1 MFKLFS
7 YVWNQFREYLVLISL
22 VIISLSLLTQNN
34 NPQVQ
39 KVRAL
44 AFGSFATVT
53 SVFYDIFNITQLKNE
68 NSVLRKINAEMM
80 IQLSM
85 LREQGILNSELIGM
99 LGLKDT
105 TTLPIFPAT
114 IVSKSLS
121 ITQNSI
127 TINAGKKEGLKPGM
141 PVLSYRGLVGII
153 QSCSDNFSIART
165 LKNVDLK
172 LTVKNEKNRLNG
184 ILKWDGEKLMIVNVP
199 RTFNFDVGDRI
210 VTSEIS
216 SIIPVPI
223 PIGIVSKIEEDK
235 TGLLNLIQIKPFEEV
250 LSVENVFILMMVENA
265 EKNNLELNFYNM
277 Q

>member
-7 YVWNQFREYLVLISL
+7 NVWNQFREYLVLVSL

-44 AFGSFATVT
+44 AFTSFATVT
-53 SVFYDIFNITQLKNE
+53 SVFYDLFNITQLKNE
-68 NSVLRKINAEMM
+68 NKVLRRLNAEMM
-80 IQLSM
+80 MQLSM
-85 LREQGILNSELIGM
+85 LREYGILNRELKGM

-105 TTLPIFPAT
+105 TSWPIIPAT
-114 IVSKSLS
+114 IVSKSMS
-121 ITQNSI
+121 ITQNTI
-127 TINAGKKEGLKPGM
+127 TINAGNKERIKPGM

-153 QSCSDNFSIART
+153 QTCSDNFSIART

-172 LTVKNEKNRLNG
+172 LTVKNEKKRLNG
-184 ILKWDGEKLMIVNVP
+184 IMKWDGEKLVIVDVP
-199 RTFNFDVGDRI
+199 RTYDFDVGDRI

-223 PIGIVSKIEEDK
+223 PVGIVSNIEEDK
-235 TGLLNLIQIKPFEEV
+235 TGLLNLIHIKPFEEV
-250 LSVENVFILMMVENA
+250 LSVENVFILMLVENA
-265 EKNNLELNFYNM
+265 EKDNLELNFYNR
-277 Q
+277 

>member
-7 YVWNQFREYLVLISL
+7 NVWNQFREYLVLVSL

-39 KVRAL
+39 KVRAV

-53 SVFYDIFNITQLKNE
+53 SVFYDLFNITQLKND
-68 NSVLRKINAEMM
+68 NQILRKLNAEMM

-85 LREQGILNSELIGM
+85 LREQGILNRELKGM
-99 LGLKDT
+99 LGIKDT
-105 TTLPIFPAT
+105 TSLPLMPAT

-121 ITQNSI
+121 ITQNTI
-127 TINAGKKEGLKPGM
+127 TINAGIKEGIKPGM

-153 QSCSDNFSIART
+153 QTCSENFSIART
-165 LKNVDLK
+165 IKNVDLK
-172 LTVKNEKNRLNG
+172 LTVKNENKRLNG
-184 ILKWDGEKLMIVNVP
+184 IMKWDGEKLVIVDVP
-199 RTFNFDVGDRI
+199 RTFDFDVGDRI

-223 PIGIVSKIEEDK
+223 PVGIVSNIEEDK
-235 TGLLNLIQIKPFEEV
+235 TGLLNLIHIKPFEEV

-265 EKNNLELNFYNM
+265 EKNSLELNFYNR
-277 Q
+277 

>member
-1 MFKLFS
+1 MIKLFS
-7 YVWNQFREYLVLISL
+7 YVWNQFREYLVLVSL
-22 VIISLSLLTQNN
+22 VIISLSVLTQNN

-53 SVFYDIFNITQLKNE
+53 SVFYDIFNITQLRNE
-68 NSVLRKINAEMM
+68 NSVLRRVNAEMM

-85 LREQGILNSELIGM
+85 LREQGILNRELKGM
-99 LGLKDT
+99 LGFKDT
-105 TTLPIFPAT
+105 TSLPIFPAT

-127 TINAGKKEGLKPGM
+127 TINAGNKEGLKPGM

-184 ILKWDGEKLMIVNVP
+184 ILKWDGEKLMIVDVP
-199 RTFNFDVGDRI
+199 RTFDFDVGDRI
-210 VTSEIS
+210 ITSEIS
-216 SIIPVPI
+216 SIVPIPI
-223 PIGIVSKIEEDK
+223 PIGIVSRIEEDK
-235 TGLLNLIQIKPFEEV
+235 TGLLNLIHVKPFEEV

-265 EKNNLELNFYNM
+265 EKNNLELNFYNR

>member
-7 YVWNQFREYLVLISL
+7 NVWNQFREYLVLVSL

-39 KVRAL
+39 KVRAV

-53 SVFYDIFNITQLKNE
+53 SVFYDVFNITQLKNE
-68 NSVLRKINAEMM
+68 NLTLRQVNAEMM
-80 IQLSM
+80 IHLSM
-85 LREQGILNSELIGM
+85 LREQGILNRELKGM
-99 LGLKDT
+99 LGIKDT
-105 TTLPIFPAT
+105 SSLPLMPAT

-121 ITQNSI
+121 ITQNTI
-127 TINAGKKEGLKPGM
+127 TINAGNKEGIKPGM

-153 QSCSDNFSIART
+153 QTCSENFSIART
-165 LKNVDLK
+165 IKNVDLK
-172 LTVKNEKNRLNG
+172 LTVKNENKRLNG
-184 ILKWDGEKLMIVNVP
+184 IMKWDGEKLVIVDVP
-199 RTFNFDVGDRI
+199 RTFDFDVGDRI

-223 PIGIVSKIEEDK
+223 PVGIVSNIEEDK
-235 TGLLNLIQIKPFEEV
+235 TGLLNLIHIKPFEEV

-265 EKNNLELNFYNM
+265 EKNNLELNFYNR
-277 Q
+277 

>member
-7 YVWNQFREYLVLISL
+7 NVWNQFREYLVLVSL

-39 KVRAL
+39 KVRAV

-53 SVFYDIFNITQLKNE
+53 SVFYDVFNITQLKNE
-68 NSVLRKINAEMM
+68 NLTLRQVNAEMM

-85 LREQGILNSELIGM
+85 LREQGILNRELKGM
-99 LGLKDT
+99 LGIKDT
-105 TTLPIFPAT
+105 TSLPLMPAT

-121 ITQNSI
+121 ITQNTI
-127 TINAGKKEGLKPGM
+127 TINAGNKEGIKPGM

-153 QSCSDNFSIART
+153 QTCSENFSIART
-165 LKNVDLK
+165 IKNVDLK
-172 LTVKNEKNRLNG
+172 LTVKNENKRLNG
-184 ILKWDGEKLMIVNVP
+184 IMKWDGEKLVIVDVP
-199 RTFNFDVGDRI
+199 RTFDFDVGDRI

-223 PIGIVSKIEEDK
+223 PVGIVSNIEEDK
-235 TGLLNLIQIKPFEEV
+235 TGLLNLIHIKPFEEV

-265 EKNNLELNFYNM
+265 EKNNLELNFYNR
-277 Q
+277 